1 MTPSITEPEIGA
13 FIVVLLRCGAIAMT
27 APVIGD
33 QGVPARAKLIFC
45 VAVAVAIAP
54 NHPGVMYAE
63 LPACAI
69 LELAAGIVT
78 GLTASFI
85 LSRVAVAGQIMGL
98 ALGLGFASE
107 FDPHAGESAGTLRMM
122 TTSLSGLAFLAAN
135 GLEAVVRGVATPAS
149 TLAVTGGTMELLRVG
164 TAAFGHGLALAAPI
178 MLAALVGNVGLAV
191 LNRAAPAMNV
201 FSIALSAVLSVGAVI
216 LVATSGSFILGI
228 SEAAR
233 QATQA
238 LAP

>member
-63 LPACAI
+63 LPATAI